1 MRKKSIIKAINEL
14 PANVKLDDIFERLL
28 VIEKIEEGLIDLK
41 LGKTISH
48 ESVKRRVKRWSK

>member
-14 PANVKLDDIFERLL
+14 PANVKLDNKFERLL

-48 ESVKRRVKRWSK
+48 EFVKRRIKRWSR

>member
-14 PANVKLDDIFERLL
+14 PANVKLDNKFERLL

-48 ESVKRRVKRWSK
+48 